1 MCLSIIAFTIF
12 LCFIYFI
19 QSICD
24 DPKVLAQNYALKL
37 NNEDYKQMNH
47 QKALDDFMD
56 RVKAYELVYEVCNVS
71 HIFIRMLLIFSGRRC
86 SSQIYPVV
94 LEKEMHSR

>member
-1 MCLSIIAFTIF
+1 MV
-12 LCFIYFI
+12 YFA

-37 NNEDYKQMNH
+37 NNDDYKQMDH

-56 RVKAYELVYEVCNVS
+56 RVKAYELVYEVRSNVFAS
-71 HIFIRMLLIFSGRRC
+71 AAL
-86 SSQIYPVV
+86 SS
-94 LEKEMHSR
+94 L

>member
-1 MCLSIIAFTIF
+1 MAEFDIDFVSFLSPSN
-12 LCFIYFI
+12 LSYLSVYFA

-37 NNEDYKQMNH
+37 NNDDYKQMDH

-56 RVKAYELVYEVCNVS
+56 RVKAYELVYEVS
-71 HIFIRMLLIFSGRRC
+71 HQIGCYITIIILIIQC
-86 SSQIYPVV
+86 
-94 LEKEMHSR
+94 